1 MNENAVVHAPP
12 LIEEGW
18 RQVLSLL
25 GLTSAE
31 LDRTARNGKA
41 LVRRRRVRC
50 GSGLLRIAFAYALLH
65 ANLHLVGRWA
75 AERGIA
81 SMSAE
86 ALSNR
91 LRGCRSW
98 LGSLLAAC
106 LVQRRDVLRRQQTRL
121 RLIDATTASRPGS
134 IGTDWRVHISLDLG
148 TMCMDEAEL
157 TDAHGG
163 ETFARHVSE
172 PGDIIVADAG
182 YAHRKGLTQVFSAGA
197 AAVVRTN
204 WSNLPLSEPTGE
216 RFQLL
221 TWLDGLGSTGLAEHA
236 ARVVTRQAS
245 YHVRLI
251 AGRLSQKDADAAR
264 KRSRHQARKKKHRID
279 GRTLK
284 AAAFIL
290 LVTSLPADSWTAEQ
304 ILELYRLRWQVEL
317 HFKRLKTILHLDEL
331 RSQSADLAQAYLLSK
346 LLAAFIV
353 DELIRRTAERHPNWF
368 LSPDRPASYW
378 RLTCAW
384 QDYLVDAVR
393 GYPAPQYS
401 QIILPEYQRYFCD
414 SPRKRPCQ
422 SAQGL
427 QVLQVRPHTA
437 DQLPMLCQ
445 ARRKPLS

>member
-12 LIEEGW
+12 LIEDGW

-25 GLTSAE
+25 GLTSAD
-31 LDRTARNGKA
+31 LDRTARDGKA
-41 LVRRRRVRC
+41 LVRRRGVRC
-50 GSGLLRIAFAYALLH
+50 GSELLRIAFAYALLH

-75 AERGIA
+75 AERGLARI
-81 SMSAE
+81 SAE

-106 LVQRRDVLRRQQTRL
+106 LIQRQGVLRQQQTRL

-134 IGTDWRVHISLDLG
+134 TGTDWRVHISLDLG

-163 ETFARHVSE
+163 ETFSRHASK

-204 WSNLPLSEPTGE
+204 WSNLPLCEPTGE

-236 ARVVTRQAS
+236 AWVVTPKAKYR
-245 YHVRLI
+245 VRLI
-251 AGRLSQKDADAAR
+251 AGRLTQKDADAAR
-264 KRSRHQARKKKHRID
+264 NRSGHQARKKKHRID
-279 GRTLK
+279 ERTLK

-290 LVTSLPADSWTAEQ
+290 LVTSLPADSWSAEQ
-304 ILELYRLRWQVEL
+304 VLELYRLRWQVEL
-317 HFKRLKTILHLDEL
+317 HFKRLKSILHLDEL
-331 RSQSADLAQAYLLSK
+331 RAQSADLVQAYLLCK

-353 DELIRRTAERHPNWF
+353 DELIRRTVERHPAWF
-368 LSPDRPASYW
+368 LTQDRPPSYW
-378 RLTCAW
+378 RLTYAW
-384 QDYLVDAVR
+384 RDYLVDAVR
-393 GYPAPQYS
+393 GHPAPQYA
-401 QIILPEYQRYFCD
+401 QMILPEYQRYFCD
-414 SPRKRPCQ
+414 SPRERPSQ
-422 SAQGL
+422 ATQGL
-427 QVLQVRPHTA
+427 QILQRRTSTA
-437 DQLPMLCQ
+437 DQLLLPCQ
-445 ARRKPLS
+445 A